1 MVLRGGRVHGSA
13 VHGHAAHVI
22 RGAIQTARESA
33 SGGFLEAAGLGRRP
47 GESQAWETGRPP
59 QAAPVAVA
67 AVAEEESRGAEG
79 EAVAV
84 VAVAAWAREEVLE
97 EDEGRGGKE
106 GAGVHRTV
114 VPRRTARQE

>member
-1 MVLRGGRVHGSA
+1 M
-13 VHGHAAHVI
+13 I

-79 EAVAV
+79 EGEAAA
-84 VAVAAWAREEVLE
+84 AVAAWAREEALE

-106 GAGVHRTV
+106 GAGVHRTG